1 MIFVSYNIQWGT
13 GKDGRVDLAR
23 IAGEIGAADVIALQ
37 EVDRFWTRSRM
48 IDQTAEFAAL
58 FPEHHWVYGPGMDM
72 DASIRGDDRRL
83 VTRRRQFGNMVLSR
97 APILAARNHLLPKM
111 ALEEKLSLQ
120 RAAQEAVIEAPSG
133 PLRVYSVHLNHSSAE
148 ERLIQIA
155 RLRQVVAGAPD
166 EGAAWTG
173 RDFHPVWEEDGPQP
187 PMPARAILMGDFN
200 LTPDSPEHA
209 ALCGPSE
216 GGGGNGRGDGS
227 GSGDGLVDSWR
238 ALGHEEGPGWTCPE
252 ARGDRRIDYALV
264 TADLKDRLR
273 AMSVDHAA
281 QGSDHQPIRVEMEL

>member
-48 IDQTAEFAAL
+48 TDQAAEIGAL

-72 DASIRGDDRRL
+72 DASLRGDDGK
-83 VTRRRQFGNMVLSR
+83 VVNRRRQFGNMLLARAAILSS
-97 APILAARNHLLPKM
+97 RNHLLPKM
-111 ALEEKLSLQ
+111 KLPEKKSLQ
-120 RAAQEAVIEAPSG
+120 RAALEAVIEAPSG
-133 PLRVYSVHLNHSSAE
+133 PLRVYSVHLNHSAAE
-148 ERLIQIA
+148 ERLLQIA
-155 RLRQVVAGAPD
+155 RLREIVAGAPA
-166 EGAAWTG
+166 EGGAWTG
-173 RDFHPVWEEDGPQP
+173 GSYNPVWEEDGPRP
-187 PMPARAILMGDFN
+187 PMPARAMLLGDFN
-200 LTPDSPEHA
+200 LRPDSEEHA

-216 GGGGNGRGDGS
+216 DGNA
-227 GSGDGLVDSWR
+227 DGLVDSWR
-238 ALGHEEGPGWTCPE
+238 ALGHDDASGWTCPLKD
-252 ARGDRRIDYALV
+252 GDWRIDFAFV

-281 QGSDHQPIRVEMEL
+281 QGSDHQPIRVELDL

>member
-1 MIFVSYNIQWGT
+1 MIFVSYNSQWGT

-48 IDQTAEFAAL
+48 TDQAAEFAAL

-72 DASIRGDDRRL
+72 DASIRGDDGRL

-111 ALEEKLSLQ
+111 ALAEKLSLQ

-133 PLRVYSVHLNHSSAE
+133 PLRVYSVHLNHSSVE

-155 RLRQVVAGAPD
+155 RLRAIVAGAPG
-166 EGAAWTG
+166 EGGAWSG
-173 RDFHPVWEEDGPQP
+173 RDYRPVWEEDGPQP

-209 ALCGPSE
+209 AFC
-216 GGGGNGRGDGS
+216 DGAH
-227 GSGDGLVDSWR
+227 GLVDSWR
-238 ALGHEEGPGWTCPE
+238 ALGHEEGPGWTCHE
-252 ARGDRRIDYALV
+252 DKGGWRIDYAFV
-264 TADLKDRLR
+264 TADLEDRLR

-281 QGSDHQPIRVEMEL
+281 QGSDHQPIRVEIGL

>member
-48 IDQTAEFAAL
+48 TDQAAEFAAL

-72 DASIRGDDRRL
+72 DASIRGDDGRL

-111 ALEEKLSLQ
+111 ALAEKLSLQ
-120 RAAQEAVIEAPSG
+120 RAAQEAVIESPSG
-133 PLRVYSVHLNHSSAE
+133 PLRVYSVHLNHSSVE

-155 RLRQVVAGAPD
+155 RLRAIVAGAPG
-166 EGAAWTG
+166 EGGAWSG
-173 RDFHPVWEEDGPQP
+173 QDYRPVWEEDGPQP

-209 ALCGPSE
+209 AFC
-216 GGGGNGRGDGS
+216 DGAH
-227 GSGDGLVDSWR
+227 GLVDSWR
-238 ALGHEEGPGWTCPE
+238 ALGHEEGPGWTCHE
-252 ARGDRRIDYALV
+252 DKGGWRIDYAFV

-281 QGSDHQPIRVEMEL
+281 QGSDHQPIRVEIGL

>member
-1 MIFVSYNIQWGT
+1 MIFVSYNIQWGM
-13 GKDGRVDLAR
+13 GKDERIDLSR
-23 IAGEIGAADVIALQ
+23 ITAEVGEADVIALQ

-48 IDQTAEFAAL
+48 TDQAAEFAAL

-72 DASIRGDDRRL
+72 DASLRGDDGRL
-83 VTRRRQFGNMVLSR
+83 VTRRRQFGNMVLAR

-111 ALEEKLSLQ
+111 ALAEKLSLQ

-133 PLRVYSVHLNHSSAE
+133 PLRVYCVHLNHSSAE

-155 RLRQVVAGAPD
+155 RLRQVVAGAPA
-166 EGAAWTG
+166 EGGAWSG
-173 RDFHPVWEEDGPQP
+173 RDYHPVWEEDGPRP

-209 ALCGPSE
+209 ALLAGA
-216 GGGGNGRGDGS
+216 
-227 GSGDGLVDSWR
+227 DGLVDSWR
-238 ALGHEEGPGWTCPE
+238 ALGHEEGPGWTCPQ
-252 ARGDRRIDYALV
+252 ARGNRRIDYALV

-273 AMSVDHAA
+273 AMSIDHAA